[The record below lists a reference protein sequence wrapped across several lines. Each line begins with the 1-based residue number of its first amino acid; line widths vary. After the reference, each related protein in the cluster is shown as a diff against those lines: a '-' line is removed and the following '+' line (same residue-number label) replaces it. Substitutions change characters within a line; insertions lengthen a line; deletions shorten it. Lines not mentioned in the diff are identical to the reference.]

1 MMVMMRMGHSPCF
14 LLPPDS
20 HMQPLDGE
28 SSGAGFQ
35 GIGHDK
41 ATHQMDDG
49 LHQRSKCIMGLSK
62 SGGWDGVRPKIW
74 AKTDKQLRI

>member
-1 MMVMMRMGHSPCF
+1 MMQMGHSPCF

-62 SGGWDGVRPKIW
+62 VGGWDGVRPKIW